1 MNLYLSLL
9 RTAVPGLVGWV
20 VALAARYG
28 LDLDPAG
35 LAAVVAPV
43 ASFDYYAVFRFA
55 EVHVSPVWGWLLGY
69 ARPPLSLGGKAVLP
83 SS

>member
-9 RTAVPGLVGWV
+9 RTAVPALVGWL

-28 LDLDPAG
+28 LDLDPAA
-35 LAAVVAPV
+35 LAGVVAPV
-43 ASFDYYAVFRFA
+43 ASFVYYAVFRFA
-55 EVHVSPVWGWLLGY
+55 EVHVSPAWGWLLGY
-69 ARPPLSLGGKAVLP
+69 ARPPLYPGGRAVLP